1 MNFIPIHTIQ
11 AVAEAGVL
19 SAKRLLRKT
28 RLTLFKD
35 MTGERL
41 FRTQLPKV
49 AHVRTVRMKNHAG
62 Y

>member
-1 MNFIPIHTIQ
+1 MNFIPIHTMQ

-28 RLTLFKD
+28 RLMLFKG

-41 FRTQLPKV
+41 FRTQLPRV
-49 AHVRTVRMKNHAG
+49 AHVRAARMKNHAE